1 MSMAERIW
9 LKSYPPEV
17 PHDIDPHLFASLT
30 ELICDALRRHADNP
44 AYMLLGHSMDYRE
57 VDRLSGAF
65 AAWLQA
71 QGLNKG
77 DRISLM
83 LPNVLQYPIAMIGAL
98 RAGLV
103 VVNTNPLYTAD
114 ELRHQLQDSGA
125 CAIVVLENF
134 AHVVQQVLPDT
145 QIRHVIVTGVG
156 DLLPAIKGR
165 LVNFVLRHV
174 KREVPAWHIPG
185 ALQLRALLG
194 EFEGRE

>member
-83 LPNVLQYPIAMIGAL
+83 LPDVLQDPIAVVGAV
-98 RAGLV
+98 AGGRGV
-103 VVNTNPLYTAD
+103 VDSNPLDSAD
-114 ELRHQLQDSGA
+114 ELRHQRQDSGA
-125 CAIVVLENF
+125 SAIVVLENF

-145 QIRHVIVTGVG
+145 QVRHVIVTGVG
-156 DLLPAIKGR
+156 DLLPGIKGR

-174 KREVPAWHIPG
+174 KREVPAWRIPG
-185 ALQLRALLG
+185 AVQFRALLS
-194 EFEGRE
+194 E